1 MTCSSRC
8 YAIGSVRLTHRK
20 PAWLVEVATARRGLF
35 DQLLAIPLA
44 GAPTWSA
51 RSLHTLLASV
61 RLHGLL
67 DLLLDGF
74 EVEAR
79 TLLHRRKLD
88 RRLGELADLLLH
100 ELEPPELE
108 DKPVVVCQRS
118 LIAAWQAGA
127 FERIKPN
134 VGEDWPIDLD
144 RAS

>member
-51 RSLHTLLASV
+51 RSLHILLASV

-74 EVEAR
+74 QVEAR
-79 TLLHRRKLD
+79 TFLHRWKLD
-88 RRLGELADLLLH
+88 RSLGELAHLLLH
-100 ELEPPELE
+100 ELESPELVS
-108 DKPVVVCQRS
+108 KPVIECQRP
-118 LIAAWQAGA
+118 LVAVGQVRA
-127 FERIKPN
+127 FEGIKA
-134 VGEDWPIDLD
+134 E
-144 RAS
+144 